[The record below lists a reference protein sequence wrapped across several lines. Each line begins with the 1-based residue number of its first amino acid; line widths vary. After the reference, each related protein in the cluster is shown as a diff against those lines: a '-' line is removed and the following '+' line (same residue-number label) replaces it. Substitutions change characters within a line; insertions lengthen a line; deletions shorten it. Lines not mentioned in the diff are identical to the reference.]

1 MTTEYSTAY
10 LMTYR
15 AHVTPVNAIVWNT
28 FYPSLFLSCA
38 AEQTVY
44 LWHKDL
50 PGEQM
55 DNMYSYWHSLL
66 IEDPILCYDVG
77 YQVNDVA
84 WAPYSSTVFAL
95 VTGDGAIGVF
105 DIQLNKYRHICRQK
119 VITSGEGGLNKIAFN
134 TQEPIV
140 VVGDTTGHIHSLKL
154 SPNLRKKTKE
164 ILRAIQNNNPREV
177 R

>member
-50 PGEQM
+50 PGKNNS
-55 DNMYSYWHSLL
+55 DYIDRS
-66 IEDPILCYDVG
+66 
-77 YQVNDVA
+77 
-84 WAPYSSTVFAL
+84 
-95 VTGDGAIGVF
+95 
-105 DIQLNKYRHICRQK
+105 K
-119 VITSGEGGLNKIAFN
+119 
-134 TQEPIV
+134 
-140 VVGDTTGHIHSLKL
+140 IHSY
-154 SPNLRKKTKE
+154 
-164 ILRAIQNNNPREV
+164 
-177 R
+177 